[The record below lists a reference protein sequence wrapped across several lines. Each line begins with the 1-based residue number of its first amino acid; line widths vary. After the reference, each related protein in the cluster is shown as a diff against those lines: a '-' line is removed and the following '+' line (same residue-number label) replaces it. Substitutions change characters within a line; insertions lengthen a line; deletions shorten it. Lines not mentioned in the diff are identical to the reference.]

1 MKSLVSVNGDIQ
13 PPEKANVSVLDRG
26 FLFGDNIFETL
37 VGFHGKILDVGRHL
51 KRLRQS
57 AEDLLIDIPWDD
69 KALTFELEALAS
81 QIECPKL
88 FIRLVITRGEGLGLK
103 AGETLKPNKIIYAY
117 PAKVEDD
124 DLYAEGMALKRMVSP
139 STERGPTAKTG
150 NYLRSIVALMRAERS
165 GQQDILWTN
174 SSDEITEASTANIFF
189 IGREG
194 DNVYVQTPSPMSGLL
209 KGITRETIITLLKN
223 AGIPVEETIIYSDE
237 IAKFDEAFVCSTVRG
252 LVPLRSIDSHKLY
265 TKRKNSV
272 YQHIERLYLT
282 WVQTQLDFRVDW
294 NTGEKVMPAT

>member
-1 MKSLVSVNGDIQ
+1 MKSLVSVNGEIQ
-13 PPEKANVSVLDRG
+13 TPENATVSVLDRG

-37 VGFHGKILDVGRHL
+37 VGFHGKILDVDRHL
-51 KRLRQS
+51 SRLRQS
-57 AEDLLIDIPWDD
+57 ATDLLIDIPWDD
-69 KALTFELEALAS
+69 KALTFELETIAA
-81 QIECPKL
+81 QVECPKL

-103 AGETLKPNKIIYAY
+103 AGDKLVPNKIIYAY
-117 PAKVEDD
+117 PAKEEDA
-124 DLYAEGMALKRMVSP
+124 DLYTEGMSLKRMVSP
-139 STERGPTAKTG
+139 TTERGPTAKTG
-150 NYLRSIVALMRAERS
+150 NYLRSIVALMKAERS
-165 GQQDILWTN
+165 GMQDILWTN

-194 DNVYVQTPSPMSGLL
+194 DNVFVQTPSPMSGLL

-223 AGIPVEETIIYSDE
+223 AGIPVEESIVYSDE

-252 LVPLRSIDSHKLY
+252 LVPIKSIDKHKLY
-265 TKRKNSV
+265 TKRKNSI

-294 NTGEKVMPAT
+294 NTGEIVESAT